1 MAAIDKIFAR
11 TKEEFL
17 EFYTWCDKFRK
28 ICRKETGKDIMG
40 YFYVTPDSYDE
51 RSRRYSDGLV
61 PITNF
66 PTVIDK
72 WLAKHCPVS
81 WVRERYP
88 YIGEGCKENEIKM
101 FIDK

>member
-1 MAAIDKIFAR
+1 MAAIDKIYAY
-11 TKEEFL
+11 TKKEFL
-17 EFYTWCDKFRK
+17 EFYTWCDKFK
-28 ICRKETGKDIMG
+28 DLCRKETQKDIME
-40 YFYVTPDSYDE
+40 YFYVTPDSYDTGF
-51 RSRRYSDGLV
+51 SKYSDGV

-88 YIGEGCKENEIKM
+88 YIGKGCDKNKIELY
-101 FIDK
+101 IDK

>member
-1 MAAIDKIFAR
+1 MAAIDKIFSH

-17 EFYTWCDKFRK
+17 EFYNWCNKFRK
-28 ICRKETGKDIMG
+28 LCYKETGEDIIG
-40 YFYVTPDSYDE
+40 YFYITPDSYDDK
-51 RSRRYSDGLV
+51 SSRYSDNMV

-66 PTVIDK
+66 PTIIDK

-88 YIGEGCKENEIKM
+88 YIGEGC
-101 FIDK
+101 DKNKIELYI